1 MSDTYI
7 KTLKETEVVDGCLWR
22 LLPKAVE
29 TDNDGR
35 HWIPETK
42 VVTIVTVAILG
53 MEGTDDE

>member
-1 MSDTYI
+1 MSNHYI
-7 KTLKETEVVDGCLWR
+7 EVLEKTERVDGQLWR

-42 VVTIVTVAILG
+42 VVIVAMLTLA
-53 MEGTDDE
+53 EDDD